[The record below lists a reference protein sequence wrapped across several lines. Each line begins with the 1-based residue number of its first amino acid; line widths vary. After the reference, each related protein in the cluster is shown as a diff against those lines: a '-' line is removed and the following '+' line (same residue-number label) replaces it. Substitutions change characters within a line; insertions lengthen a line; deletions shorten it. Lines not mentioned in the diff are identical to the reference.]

1 VFVLALGL
9 RVAYVEQI
17 RVVPFVGTPV
27 GDAAAY
33 DTWAREIAAGNWAG
47 DETFYQAPAYPYF
60 LALVY
65 RFIGDGPLGI
75 RWAQAVLGA
84 FSCLL
89 IGLAAARFFALTR
102 TARAEGEGAATGASP
117 RDKVGLA
124 IGLTAAV
131 LLAIYPPAI
140 FFGGL
145 VQKTALA
152 TFWMALLLWLASIQL
167 DQPRGWVF
175 LIMGIVLGLFGLT
188 RENALVL
195 AVVFLCWIVL
205 GWRSA
210 GWHARKVWA
219 AHFVFGLLIVFY
231 PVALRNWVVA
241 GEWVVT
247 TVQAGPNFYI
257 GNHEGATGRYE
268 PLRPGNESPPFERE
282 DARQLAEQEAGDE
295 GMTDLEVSRFW
306 LAKSWDFIRHQ
317 PLAWLKLLGFKLLL
331 AINHYEITD
340 TEGYNVYC
348 AYAWMLGAV
357 ARFLHFGIIGPLAAA
372 GAVLTLSRW
381 RRLGILYAMTLALL
395 LAIAAFYVFARYRFP
410 LVPLAVMFAGAGVI
424 EFVQAARARQLG
436 RSIAAVLA
444 IAAVALA
451 ANLRINPEKRLDGI
465 AYANVGAA
473 LAERGDIDA
482 AMRFFQQA
490 IEQSPQSPEPYYN
503 IGVAY
508 WLQGNTSLAMENL
521 LQAKRLRPD
530 LARVDFMLGA
540 ILEQEGNREDAL
552 RYYREALRVN
562 PEDSDAA
569 AAIKRLT
576 SSGAL

>member
-1 VFVLALGL
+1 
-9 RVAYVEQI
+9 
-17 RVVPFVGTPV
+17 
-27 GDAAAY
+27 
-33 DTWAREIAAGNWAG
+33 
-47 DETFYQAPAYPYF
+47 
-60 LALVY
+60 
-65 RFIGDGPLGI
+65 
-75 RWAQAVLGA
+75 
-84 FSCLL
+84 
-89 IGLAAARFFALTR
+89 
-102 TARAEGEGAATGASP
+102 
-117 RDKVGLA
+117 
-124 IGLTAAV
+124 
-131 LLAIYPPAI
+131 
-140 FFGGL
+140 
-145 VQKTALA
+145 
-152 TFWMALLLWLASIQL
+152 
-167 DQPRGWVF
+167 
-175 LIMGIVLGLFGLT
+175 
-188 RENALVL
+188 
-195 AVVFLCWIVL
+195 
-205 GWRSA
+205 
-210 GWHARKVWA
+210 
-219 AHFVFGLLIVFY
+219 
-231 PVALRNWVVA
+231 
-241 GEWVVT
+241 
-247 TVQAGPNFYI
+247 
-257 GNHEGATGRYE
+257 
-268 PLRPGNESPPFERE
+268 
-282 DARQLAEQEAGDE
+282 
-295 GMTDLEVSRFW
+295 
-306 LAKSWDFIRHQ
+306 
-317 PLAWLKLLGFKLLL
+317 
-331 AINHYEITD
+331 
-340 TEGYNVYC
+340 
-348 AYAWMLGAV
+348 MLGAV
-357 ARFLHFGIIGPLAAA
+357 APFLHFGIIGPLAAA